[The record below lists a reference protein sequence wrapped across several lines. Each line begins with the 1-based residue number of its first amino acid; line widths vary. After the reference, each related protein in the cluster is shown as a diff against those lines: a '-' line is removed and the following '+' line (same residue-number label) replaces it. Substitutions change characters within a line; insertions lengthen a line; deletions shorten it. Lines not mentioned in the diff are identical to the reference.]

1 MGYDFTTQLL
11 MSEMKKSNA
20 TMHAANSKLQ
30 VQRQRNPEQAN
41 QIKMQQTK
49 RFPF

>member
-20 TMHAANSKLQ
+20 TMHAANS
-30 VQRQRNPEQAN
+30 NYAS
-41 QIKMQQTK
+41 
-49 RFPF
+49 